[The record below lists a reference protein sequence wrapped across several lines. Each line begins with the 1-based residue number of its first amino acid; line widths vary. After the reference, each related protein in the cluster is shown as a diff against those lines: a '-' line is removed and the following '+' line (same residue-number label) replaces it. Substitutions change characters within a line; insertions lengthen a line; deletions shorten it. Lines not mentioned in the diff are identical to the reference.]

1 MALTSP
7 KDTMSLLKP
16 GYLTPFRR
24 SLISFSV
31 MNRGLGGNFARL
43 LWFPMLRKS
52 AMLAGTLR
60 DVGHWLMS
68 NGPAPSHVGGRASL
82 QETLTVFREDGCLL
96 RTLTTPQDR
105 R

>member
-16 GYLTPFRR
+16 GYFTPFRR

-31 MNRGLGGNFARL
+31 MNWGLGGKFASP
-43 LWFPMLRKS
+43 LWFPMRRKS

-68 NGPAPSHVGGRASL
+68 NGPAPSHVRGACSL
-82 QETLTVFREDGCLL
+82 QEKLSVFQEDGCLL
-96 RTLTTPQDR
+96 RSLTTPRDR